1 MMEYSILL
9 EARDP
14 ERNIYRAYHI
24 AAGKDLFGDWIV
36 QLTYGRIGSKGHTK
50 TVAVADEAA
59 ARRYMQS
66 CLKKRESAPKRIG
79 IPYNR
84 IGTIGNWET
93 DPQRDTY
100 AEWPEG

>member
-36 QLTYGRIGSKGHTK
+36 RARSRNFYLQQQLIVIS
-50 TVAVADEAA
+50 
-59 ARRYMQS
+59 
-66 CLKKRESAPKRIG
+66 
-79 IPYNR
+79 
-84 IGTIGNWET
+84 
-93 DPQRDTY
+93 
-100 AEWPEG
+100 